1 MAKSGLD
8 TELRHSAERTSE
20 SILGTA
26 RADDKRLGAESERVV
41 EDRRREVL
49 KDKEAEY
56 GAEARIAIAAER
68 HAAMR
73 AVLLARTHLV
83 DRVLERAQALLPDV
97 ARNEA
102 YLATLGSELTDA
114 LQFVRTP
121 DDEVGQR
128 LVTEVDAVI
137 LTGAGETAEV
147 QGSPQSFPHALL
159 LGGPEEGAWEIEGI
173 EATYHCQAEEPYTVR
188 LGAVTLDHRSDLNIW
203 HPRPGEVLDV

>member
-26 RADDKRLGAESERVV
+26 RTDAKRLGAESERVV

-56 GAEARIAIAAER
+56 GAEARVAIAAER

-102 YLATLGSELTDA
+102 YLATLSSELADA
-114 LQFVRTP
+114 LQFVEAEGTVVRCSEDLGP
-121 DDEVGQR
+121 AVRDRMRDRPAVKVEPEADVGTGFVVVGADGSVVVDGR
-128 LVTEVDAVI
+128 L
-137 LTGAGETAEV
+137 ETRIDRLASVLAIEI
-147 QGSPQSFPHALL
+147 HARL
-159 LGGPEEGAWEIEGI
+159 
-173 EATYHCQAEEPYTVR
+173 QEEP
-188 LGAVTLDHRSDLNIW
+188 
-203 HPRPGEVLDV
+203 

>member
-20 SILGTA
+20 SVLGAA
-26 RADDKRLGAESERVV
+26 RADAKRLGAESERVV

-102 YLATLGSELTDA
+102 YLATLSSELADA
-114 LQFVRTP
+114 LQFVEAEGTVVRCSEDLGP
-121 DDEVGQR
+121 AVRDRMRDRPAVKVEPEADVGTGFVVVGAEGSVVVDGR
-128 LVTEVDAVI
+128 L
-137 LTGAGETAEV
+137 ETRIDRLASVLAIEI
-147 QGSPQSFPHALL
+147 HARL
-159 LGGPEEGAWEIEGI
+159 
-173 EATYHCQAEEPYTVR
+173 QEEP
-188 LGAVTLDHRSDLNIW
+188 
-203 HPRPGEVLDV
+203 

>member
-26 RADDKRLGAESERVV
+26 RTDAKRLGAESERVV

-56 GAEARIAIAAER
+56 GAEARVAIAAER

-102 YLATLGSELTDA
+102 YLATLSSELADA
-114 LQFVRTP
+114 LQFVEAEGTVVRCSEDLGP
-121 DDEVGQR
+121 AVRDRMRDRPEVKVEPEADVGTGFVVVGAEGSVVVDGR
-128 LVTEVDAVI
+128 L
-137 LTGAGETAEV
+137 ETRIERLASV
-147 QGSPQSFPHALL
+147 LAI
-159 LGGPEEGAWEIEGI
+159 EIHTRI
-173 EATYHCQAEEPYTVR
+173 QEEP
-188 LGAVTLDHRSDLNIW
+188 
-203 HPRPGEVLDV
+203 

>member
-20 SILGTA
+20 SVLGAA
-26 RADDKRLGAESERVV
+26 RADAKRLAAESERVV

-56 GAEARIAIAAER
+56 GAEARVAIAAER

-102 YLATLGSELTDA
+102 YLATLSSELTDA
-114 LQFVRTP
+114 LQFVEAEGTVVRCSEDLGP
-121 DDEVGQR
+121 AVRDRMRERPAVKVEPEADVGTGFVVVGAEGSVVVDGR
-128 LVTEVDAVI
+128 L
-137 LTGAGETAEV
+137 ETRIDRLASV
-147 QGSPQSFPHALL
+147 LAI
-159 LGGPEEGAWEIEGI
+159 EIH
-173 EATYHCQAEEPYTVR
+173 TRLQEEP
-188 LGAVTLDHRSDLNIW
+188 
-203 HPRPGEVLDV
+203 

>member
-20 SILGTA
+20 SVLGAA
-26 RADDKRLGAESERVV
+26 RADAKRLAAESERVV

-102 YLATLGSELTDA
+102 YLATLSSELADA
-114 LQFVRTP
+114 LQFVEAEGTVVRCSEDLGP
-121 DDEVGQR
+121 AVRDRMRDRPAVKVEPEADVGTGFVVVGAEGSVVVDGR
-128 LVTEVDAVI
+128 L
-137 LTGAGETAEV
+137 ETRIDRLASV
-147 QGSPQSFPHALL
+147 LAI
-159 LGGPEEGAWEIEGI
+159 EIH
-173 EATYHCQAEEPYTVR
+173 TRLQEEP
-188 LGAVTLDHRSDLNIW
+188 
-203 HPRPGEVLDV
+203 

>member
-26 RADDKRLGAESERVV
+26 RADAKRLGAESERVV

-114 LQFVRTP
+114 LQFVEGEGTVVRCSEGLGP
-121 DDEVGQR
+121 AVRDRMRDRPEVKVEPEADVGTGFVVVGAEGSVVVDGR
-128 LVTEVDAVI
+128 L
-137 LTGAGETAEV
+137 ETRIDRLASV
-147 QGSPQSFPHALL
+147 LAI
-159 LGGPEEGAWEIEGI
+159 EIH
-173 EATYHCQAEEPYTVR
+173 TRLQEEP
-188 LGAVTLDHRSDLNIW
+188 
-203 HPRPGEVLDV
+203 

>member
-26 RADDKRLGAESERVV
+26 RADAKRLGAESERVV

-83 DRVLERAQALLPDV
+83 NRVLERAQALLPDV

-114 LQFVRTP
+114 LQFV
-121 DDEVGQR
+121 EG
-128 LVTEVDAVI
+128 
-137 LTGAGETAEV
+137 
-147 QGSPQSFPHALL
+147 
-159 LGGPEEGAWEIEGI
+159 EGAVVRCSADLGPAVRDRMRDRPEVKVEPEADVGTGFVVVGAEGSVVVDGRLETRIDRLASVLAIEIH
-173 EATYHCQAEEPYTVR
+173 TRLQEEP
-188 LGAVTLDHRSDLNIW
+188 
-203 HPRPGEVLDV
+203 

>member
-26 RADDKRLGAESERVV
+26 RTDAKRLGAESERVV

-102 YLATLGSELTDA
+102 YLATLSSELADA
-114 LQFVRTP
+114 LQFVEAEGTVVRCSEDLGP
-121 DDEVGQR
+121 AVRDRMRDRPAVKVEPEADVGTGFVVVGAEGSVVVDGR
-128 LVTEVDAVI
+128 L
-137 LTGAGETAEV
+137 ETRIDRLASVLAIEI
-147 QGSPQSFPHALL
+147 HARL
-159 LGGPEEGAWEIEGI
+159 
-173 EATYHCQAEEPYTVR
+173 QEEP
-188 LGAVTLDHRSDLNIW
+188 
-203 HPRPGEVLDV
+203 

>member
-26 RADDKRLGAESERVV
+26 RADAKRLGTESERVV

-56 GAEARIAIAAER
+56 GAEARVAIAAER

-102 YLATLGSELTDA
+102 YLATLSSELTDA
-114 LQFVRTP
+114 LQFVEAEGTVVRCSEDLGP
-121 DDEVGQR
+121 AVRDRMRDRPAVKVEPEADVGTGFVVVGAEGSVVVDGR
-128 LVTEVDAVI
+128 L
-137 LTGAGETAEV
+137 ETRIDRLASV
-147 QGSPQSFPHALL
+147 LAI
-159 LGGPEEGAWEIEGI
+159 EIH
-173 EATYHCQAEEPYTVR
+173 TRLQEEP
-188 LGAVTLDHRSDLNIW
+188 
-203 HPRPGEVLDV
+203 

>member
-20 SILGTA
+20 SVLGTA
-26 RADDKRLGAESERVV
+26 RADAKRLGTESERVV

-56 GAEARIAIAAER
+56 GAEARVAIAAER

-102 YLATLGSELTDA
+102 YLATLSSELADA
-114 LQFVRTP
+114 LQFVEAEGTVVRCSADLGP
-121 DDEVGQR
+121 AVRDRMRDRPEVKVEPEADVGTGFVVVGAEGSVVVDGR
-128 LVTEVDAVI
+128 L
-137 LTGAGETAEV
+137 ETRIDRLASV
-147 QGSPQSFPHALL
+147 LAI
-159 LGGPEEGAWEIEGI
+159 EIH
-173 EATYHCQAEEPYTVR
+173 TRLQEEP
-188 LGAVTLDHRSDLNIW
+188 
-203 HPRPGEVLDV
+203 

>member
-26 RADDKRLGAESERVV
+26 RTDAKRLGAESERVV

-102 YLATLGSELTDA
+102 YLATLSSELADA
-114 LQFVRTP
+114 LQFVEAEGTVVRCSEDLGP
-121 DDEVGQR
+121 AVRDRMRERPAVKVEPEADVGTGFVVVGAEGSVVVDGR
-128 LVTEVDAVI
+128 L
-137 LTGAGETAEV
+137 ETRIDRLASV
-147 QGSPQSFPHALL
+147 LAI
-159 LGGPEEGAWEIEGI
+159 EIH
-173 EATYHCQAEEPYTVR
+173 TRLQEEP
-188 LGAVTLDHRSDLNIW
+188 
-203 HPRPGEVLDV
+203 

>member
-26 RADDKRLGAESERVV
+26 RADAKRLGAESERVV

-56 GAEARIAIAAER
+56 GAEARVAIAAER

-102 YLATLGSELTDA
+102 YLATLSSELTDA
-114 LQFVRTP
+114 LQFVEAEGTVVRCSANLGP
-121 DDEVGQR
+121 AVRDRMRDRPAVKVEPEADVGTGFVVVGAEGSVVVDGR
-128 LVTEVDAVI
+128 L
-137 LTGAGETAEV
+137 ETRIDRLASV
-147 QGSPQSFPHALL
+147 LAI
-159 LGGPEEGAWEIEGI
+159 EIH
-173 EATYHCQAEEPYTVR
+173 TRLQEEP
-188 LGAVTLDHRSDLNIW
+188 
-203 HPRPGEVLDV
+203 

>member
-20 SILGTA
+20 SVLGAA
-26 RADDKRLGAESERVV
+26 RADAKRLAAESERVV

-56 GAEARIAIAAER
+56 GAEARVAIAAER

-102 YLATLGSELTDA
+102 YLATLSSELADA
-114 LQFVRTP
+114 LQFVEAEGTVVRCSEDLGP
-121 DDEVGQR
+121 AVRDRMRDRPAVKVEPEADVGTGFVVVGADGSVVVDGR
-128 LVTEVDAVI
+128 L
-137 LTGAGETAEV
+137 ETRIDRLASVLAIEI
-147 QGSPQSFPHALL
+147 HARL
-159 LGGPEEGAWEIEGI
+159 
-173 EATYHCQAEEPYTVR
+173 QEEP
-188 LGAVTLDHRSDLNIW
+188 
-203 HPRPGEVLDV
+203 

>member
-26 RADDKRLGAESERVV
+26 RADAKRLGAESERVV

-56 GAEARIAIAAER
+56 GAEARVAIAAER

-73 AVLLARTHLV
+73 AVLLARTQLV
-83 DRVLERAQALLPDV
+83 DRVIERARALLPGI

-102 YLATLGSELTDA
+102 YLATLSSELTDA
-114 LQFVRTP
+114 LQFVEGEGTVVRCSEDLGP
-121 DDEVGQR
+121 AVRDRMRNRPEVKVEPEADVGTGFVVVGAEGSVVVDGR
-128 LVTEVDAVI
+128 L
-137 LTGAGETAEV
+137 ETRIDRLASV
-147 QGSPQSFPHALL
+147 LAI
-159 LGGPEEGAWEIEGI
+159 EIH
-173 EATYHCQAEEPYTVR
+173 TRLQEEP
-188 LGAVTLDHRSDLNIW
+188 
-203 HPRPGEVLDV
+203 

>member
-1 MAKSGLD
+1 MAKPGLD

-20 SILGTA
+20 SVLGAA
-26 RADDKRLGAESERVV
+26 RADAKRLAAESERVV

-56 GAEARIAIAAER
+56 GAEARVAIAAER

-102 YLATLGSELTDA
+102 YLATLSSELADA
-114 LQFVRTP
+114 LQFVEAEGTVVRCSEDLGP
-121 DDEVGQR
+121 AVRDRMRDRPAVKVEPEADVGTGFVVVGAEGSVVVDGR
-128 LVTEVDAVI
+128 L
-137 LTGAGETAEV
+137 ETRIDRLASV
-147 QGSPQSFPHALL
+147 LAI
-159 LGGPEEGAWEIEGI
+159 EIH
-173 EATYHCQAEEPYTVR
+173 TRLQEEP
-188 LGAVTLDHRSDLNIW
+188 
-203 HPRPGEVLDV
+203 

>member
-26 RADDKRLGAESERVV
+26 RTDAKRLGAESERVV

-102 YLATLGSELTDA
+102 YLATLSSELADA
-114 LQFVRTP
+114 LQFVEAEGTVVRCSEDLGP
-121 DDEVGQR
+121 AVRDRMRDRPAVKVEPEADVGTGFVVVGAEGTVVVDGR
-128 LVTEVDAVI
+128 L
-137 LTGAGETAEV
+137 ETRIDRLASV
-147 QGSPQSFPHALL
+147 LAI
-159 LGGPEEGAWEIEGI
+159 EIH
-173 EATYHCQAEEPYTVR
+173 TRLQEEP
-188 LGAVTLDHRSDLNIW
+188 
-203 HPRPGEVLDV
+203 

>member
-20 SILGTA
+20 SVLGAA
-26 RADDKRLGAESERVV
+26 RADAKRLGAESERVV

-56 GAEARIAIAAER
+56 GAEARVAIAAER

-102 YLATLGSELTDA
+102 YLATLSSELADA
-114 LQFVRTP
+114 LQFVEAEGTVVRCSEDLGP
-121 DDEVGQR
+121 AVRDRMRDRPAVKVEPEADVGTGFVVVGAEGSVVVDGR
-128 LVTEVDAVI
+128 L
-137 LTGAGETAEV
+137 ETRIDRLASVLAIEI
-147 QGSPQSFPHALL
+147 HARL
-159 LGGPEEGAWEIEGI
+159 
-173 EATYHCQAEEPYTVR
+173 QEEP
-188 LGAVTLDHRSDLNIW
+188 
-203 HPRPGEVLDV
+203 

>member
-26 RADDKRLGAESERVV
+26 RTDAKRLGAESKRVV

-56 GAEARIAIAAER
+56 GAEARVAIAAER

-102 YLATLGSELTDA
+102 YLATLSSELADA
-114 LQFVRTP
+114 LQFVEAEGTVVRCSEDLGP
-121 DDEVGQR
+121 AVRDRMRDRPAVKVEPEADVGTGFVVVGAEGSVVVDGR
-128 LVTEVDAVI
+128 L
-137 LTGAGETAEV
+137 ETRIDRLASVLAIEI
-147 QGSPQSFPHALL
+147 HARL
-159 LGGPEEGAWEIEGI
+159 
-173 EATYHCQAEEPYTVR
+173 QEEP
-188 LGAVTLDHRSDLNIW
+188 
-203 HPRPGEVLDV
+203 

>member
-26 RADDKRLGAESERVV
+26 RADAKRLGAESERVV

-56 GAEARIAIAAER
+56 GAEARVAIAAER

-102 YLATLGSELTDA
+102 YLATLSSELADA
-114 LQFVRTP
+114 LQFVEAEGTVVRCSEDLGP
-121 DDEVGQR
+121 AVRDRMRDRPAVKVEPEADVGTGFVVVGAEGSVVVDGR
-128 LVTEVDAVI
+128 L
-137 LTGAGETAEV
+137 ETRIDRLASV
-147 QGSPQSFPHALL
+147 LAI
-159 LGGPEEGAWEIEGI
+159 EIH
-173 EATYHCQAEEPYTVR
+173 TRLQEEP
-188 LGAVTLDHRSDLNIW
+188 
-203 HPRPGEVLDV
+203 

>member
-26 RADDKRLGAESERVV
+26 RTDAKRLGAESERVV

-102 YLATLGSELTDA
+102 YLATLSSELADA
-114 LQFVRTP
+114 LQFVEAEGTVVRCSEDLGP
-121 DDEVGQR
+121 AVRDRMRDRPAVKVEPEADVGTGFVVVGAEGSVVVDGR
-128 LVTEVDAVI
+128 L
-137 LTGAGETAEV
+137 ETRIDRLASV
-147 QGSPQSFPHALL
+147 LAI
-159 LGGPEEGAWEIEGI
+159 EIH
-173 EATYHCQAEEPYTVR
+173 TRLQEEP
-188 LGAVTLDHRSDLNIW
+188 
-203 HPRPGEVLDV
+203 